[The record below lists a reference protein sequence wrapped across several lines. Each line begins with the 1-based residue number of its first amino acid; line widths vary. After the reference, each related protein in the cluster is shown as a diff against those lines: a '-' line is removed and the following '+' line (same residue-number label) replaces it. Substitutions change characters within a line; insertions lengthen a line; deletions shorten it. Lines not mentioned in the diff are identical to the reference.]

1 MSDRSKAESAS
12 RVVWEY
18 REFMASPIDKLM
30 AALNKE
36 AADGWELVCVA
47 VEEPYYRAF
56 LKRARAE

>member
-1 MSDRSKAESAS
+1 MSDRSEAKSPGH
-12 RVVWEY
+12 VVWEY
-18 REFMASPIDKLM
+18 REFMATPIDKLM

-47 VEEPYYRAF
+47 VENPYYRAF

>member
-1 MSDRSKAESAS
+1 MSDHGKQKSPDH
-12 RVVWEY
+12 VVWEY
-18 REFMASPIDKLM
+18 RELMATPIDKLM

-47 VEEPYYRAF
+47 VENPYYRAF